1 MRDELQ
7 KRCQLFIQNRDIVKN
22 AFGWESYY
30 IYPLCASLFTI
41 RGIQADA
48 GVMKDCRDLLKEK
61 TGFFSNFRGISK
73 MATVTTLSL
82 SPSPENKLNQLLDIY
97 GKLKEVFW
105 GSEYLTVAASVIS
118 DMAEPGQY
126 EQITHRTR
134 TIYNRMKE
142 THPFLTSGEDSS
154 FAALLA
160 LSELDDIYIEQEMER
175 CYTLLKPYFFSGNAV
190 QSLSHILALG
200 EGSAA
205 QKCEKAMALFDYLK
219 SHGHK
224 YGTSYELA
232 TLGVLA
238 LLDTDIKTLAQDI
251 MDVDDYLHSQKGFGA
266 FGIGARQRLMYAG
279 VLTMCDYMPQLQ
291 PMKTAA
297 LNGVVS
303 LVIAQQA
310 ALCASAAAASAAAT
324 SASSSSS

>member
-7 KRCQLFIQNRDIVKN
+7 KRCQLFIENRDIVKY
-22 AFGWESYY
+22 AFGWESAY
-30 IYPLCASLFTI
+30 IYPLCASLYTI
-41 RGIQADA
+41 KGIHADA
-48 GVMKDCRDLLKEK
+48 GVMKDCRDLLREK
-61 TGFFSNFRGISK
+61 TGFLSNFRGISK
-73 MATVTTLSL
+73 MATVTMLSL
-82 SPSPENKLNQLLDIY
+82 SPNAEYKMNQLLDIY
-97 GKLKEVFW
+97 GRLKEVFW

-118 DMAEPGQY
+118 DMAEPRQY
-126 EQITHRTR
+126 EQITQRTR
-134 TIYNRMKE
+134 MIYNRMKE
-142 THPFLTSGEDSS
+142 AHPFLTSGEDSS

-175 CYTLLKPYFFSGNAV
+175 CYSLLKPYFYSGNAV

-200 EGSAA
+200 EGSPE
-205 QKCEKAMALFDYLK
+205 QNCTKAIELFEYLK

-232 TLGVLA
+232 SLGVLA
-238 LLDTDIKTLAQDI
+238 LLDTDVKTLAQDI
-251 MDVDDYLHSQKGFGA
+251 MEVDDYLHSQKGFGA

-279 VLTMCDYMPQLQ
+279 ILTMCDYMPELQ

-310 ALCASAAAASAAAT
+310 ALCASAAAASAAAA
-324 SASSSSS
+324 SASSSSC

>member
-7 KRCQLFIQNRDIVKN
+7 KRCQLFIENRDIVKY
-22 AFGWESYY
+22 AFGWESAY
-30 IYPLCASLFTI
+30 IYPLCASLYTI
-41 RGIQADA
+41 KGIHADA
-48 GVMKDCRDLLKEK
+48 GVMKECRDLLREK
-61 TGFFSNFRGISK
+61 TGFLSNFRGISK
-73 MATVTTLSL
+73 MATVTMLSL
-82 SPSPENKLNQLLDIY
+82 SPNAEYKMNQLLDIY
-97 GKLKEVFW
+97 GRLKEVFW

-118 DMAEPGQY
+118 DMAEPRQY
-126 EQITHRTR
+126 EQITQRTR
-134 TIYNRMKE
+134 MIYNRMKE
-142 THPFLTSGEDSS
+142 AHPFLTSGEDSS

-175 CYTLLKPYFFSGNAV
+175 CYSLLKPYFYSGNAV

-200 EGSAA
+200 EGSPE
-205 QKCEKAMALFDYLK
+205 QKCTKAIELFEYLK

-232 TLGVLA
+232 SLGVLA
-238 LLDTDIKTLAQDI
+238 LLDTDVKTLAQDI
-251 MDVDDYLHSQKGFGA
+251 MEVDDYLHSQKGFGA

-279 VLTMCDYMPQLQ
+279 ILTMCDYMPELQ

-310 ALCASAAAASAAAT
+310 ALCASAAAASAAAA
-324 SASSSSS
+324 SASSSSC

>member
-1 MRDELQ
+1 MRNALE
-7 KRCQLFIQNRDIVKN
+7 KRCQLFIENRDIIKS
-22 AFGWESYY
+22 AFIWESSY
-30 IYPLCASLFTI
+30 IHPLCASIYTMKG
-41 RGIQADA
+41 RRADA
-48 GVMKDCRDLLKEK
+48 DILKNCRNILNEK
-61 TGFFSNFRGISK
+61 TSLFSNFRGISK
-73 MATVTTLSL
+73 MATITTLSL
-82 SPSPENKLNQLLDIY
+82 SANAEYKMDQLLDIY

-118 DMAEPGQY
+118 DMAEPAQY
-126 EQITHRTR
+126 GQITQRTR

-142 THPFLTSGEDSS
+142 AHPFLTAGEDSS

-175 CYTLLKPYFFSGNAV
+175 CYTLLKSRFFSGNAV

-200 EGSAA
+200 EGTAEE
-205 QKCEKAMALFDYLK
+205 KCTKAMELYEYLK
-219 SHGHK
+219 SKGRK

-238 LLDTDIKTLAQDI
+238 MSDADVITLAQDI
-251 MDVDDYLHSQKGFGA
+251 IEVDDYLRSQKGFGS
-266 FGIGARQRLMYAG
+266 FGIGAKQRLMYAG
-279 VLTMCDYMPQLQ
+279 ILTMCDYMPELQ

-310 ALCASAAAASAAAT
+310 ALCASAAAASAAA
-324 SASSSSS
+324 ASSSNSSS